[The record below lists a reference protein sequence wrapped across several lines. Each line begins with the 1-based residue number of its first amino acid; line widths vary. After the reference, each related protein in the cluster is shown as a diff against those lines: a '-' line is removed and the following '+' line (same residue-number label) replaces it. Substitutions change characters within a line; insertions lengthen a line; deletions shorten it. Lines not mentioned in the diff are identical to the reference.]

1 MKKFYNL
8 LLIFVCLISVQ
19 AFSQTINGRILD
31 ESNIGL
37 PGASVKIANT
47 TNGTA
52 ADINGKFSLKVP
64 AGDVVLEYS
73 YTGYDKIIR
82 TYKVGDGQ
90 TINISVNLKPKSNDI
105 GEVVVVGYGTTE
117 KKDLTGSVA
126 SINSKDFQ
134 KGTVATPEQ
143 LILGKVA
150 GVQITPNGGNPGSG
164 STIRIRG
171 GSSLNASNDPLIVID
186 GVPVDNGGI
195 GGSANPLS
203 LINPNDIEN
212 MTILKDASATAIYG
226 SRASNGVIIITTKK
240 GSKSGKLIVDVNTV
254 HSISQVTRL
263 TEVLSADEFRRI
275 VTEKGTPQ
283 KIALLGNA
291 NTDWQKEIYRLAYS
305 TDNNISFTG
314 GVKKLPYR
322 LSVGMFSQNG
332 VLITD
337 QMNRANVGL
346 NLSPTFFKEHLKVE
360 FNHKTSYSAHN
371 FANTGAIGSA
381 VGFDPTKPV
390 TIDSDRFGGYYEW
403 LNGNVPNALAAR
415 NPVGLINQR
424 SDKSNVYRHLGNVQV
439 DYKFHKFPALRAN
452 VNVGY
457 DFQNSN
463 GEVIETD
470 SSASSYRTN
479 SKGLFSQ
486 YEQRKEN
493 KVFDFYLNYK
503 KDYTKYK
510 SVVDVTA
517 GYSYQDWY
525 FESPNIRTLQGNK
538 IDTIPGDLPPR
549 FPFNKAQNTLIS
561 FYGRLNYSFNQK
573 YLLTA
578 TVRSDGSS
586 RFAKEERWGIFPSA
600 AFAWRMGE
608 EKFFK
613 KFKKLSDLKLRVGYG
628 ITGQQDIGANF
639 NYLPIYVQGENTA
652 AYQFGNN
659 YLFTFRPSR
668 YDPNFRWES
677 TATTNAGID
686 FGFYDGRISGAI
698 DVYYRKT
705 TDLIAEIGVPAGTN
719 FSNTILT
726 NVGSI
731 ENKGIEFIINT
742 VPIAKKNL
750 EWNVGFNFTLNR
762 NKVLSLNRFDSDTSL
777 GNLVGGIAGGVGNTI
792 QINTVGQPINTFY
805 VYEQLYNA
813 EGKPIE
819 AGTAKPDGSGNYTLL
834 DAYKDQNGDGVINS
848 RDLYRYKGNPQPQ
861 FSIGFNT
868 SLNYKKW
875 SFGFQLRGSF
885 GNYVYNNVHSNNGIL
900 NAILP
905 ATPTLSNGSVNYLE
919 TNFRTPQYF
928 SDYYIQKAWFIRFD
942 NINVG
947 YNIGNIYKDKV
958 RMRVFASV
966 QNALVITPYTG
977 VDPEIFNG
985 IDNTIYP
992 RPRIYNLG
1000 LNFNF

>member
-1 MKKFYNL
+1 MGLTGLN
-8 LLIFVCLISVQ
+8 
-19 AFSQTINGRILD
+19 AQTLNGVVLD
-31 ESNIGL
+31 ENNIGL
-37 PGASVKIANT
+37 PGASVKVANS
-47 TNGTA
+47 GTGTVT
-52 ADINGKFSLKVP
+52 DINGKFSLKLS
-64 AGDVVLEYS
+64 AGDVTIEYS

-82 TYKVGDGQ
+82 SYKLASNQNLNVS
-90 TINISVNLKPKSNDI
+90 INLKPKSNNL

-143 LILGKVA
+143 LVLGKVA
-150 GVQITPNGGNPGSG
+150 GVQITPNGGSPGSG

-195 GGSANPLS
+195 GGSPNPLS

-240 GSKSGKLIVDVNTV
+240 GSKSGKLKVDVNTV
-254 HSISQVTRL
+254 HSLSQVTRL
-263 TEVLSADEFRRI
+263 TEVLSADEFRR
-275 VTEKGTPQ
+275 VVQEKGTPQ

-291 NTDWQKEIYRLAYS
+291 NTDWQREIYQLAYS

-314 GVKKLPYR
+314 GIKNLPYR
-322 LSVGMFSQNG
+322 ISTGFLRQNG

-337 QMNRANVGL
+337 QMDRTNLGINV
-346 NLSPTFFKEHLKVE
+346 SPTFFKEHLKFEV
-360 FNHKTSYSAHN
+360 NHKTSYSAHN
-371 FANTGAIGSA
+371 FANQGAIGSA

-390 TIDSDRFGGYYEW
+390 TVDSDRFGGYFEW

-415 NPVGLINQR
+415 NPVGLIMQR
-424 SDKSNVYRHLGNVQV
+424 SDKSQVYRHIGNFQT
-439 DYKFHKFPALRAN
+439 DYKFHFLPELKASLN
-452 VNVGY
+452 LGY
-457 DFQNSN
+457 DMMSSK
-463 GEVIETD
+463 GEVIESD
-470 SSASSYRTN
+470 SAASVYRTN
-479 SKGLFSQ
+479 SKGLYSE
-486 YEQRKEN
+486 YEQRREN
-493 KVFDFYLNYK
+493 RVLDFFLNYK
-503 KDYTKYK
+503 KEYASIK

-517 GYSYQDWY
+517 GYTYQDWY
-525 FESPNIRTLQGNK
+525 FESPNIRALQGNK
-538 IDTIPGDLPPR
+538 VDTIPGDLPPV
-549 FPFNKAQNTLIS
+549 FPFNKSQNTLIS
-561 FYGRLNYSFNQK
+561 FYGRLNYTFNQR
-573 YLLTA
+573 YLFTF
-578 TVRSDGSS
+578 TMRNDGSS
-586 RFAKEERWGIFPSA
+586 RFAPENRFGWFPSA

-613 KFKKLSDLKLRVGYG
+613 KFKNLSDLKLRVSWGS
-628 ITGQQDIGANF
+628 TGQQDVGVNF
-639 NYLPIYVQGENTA
+639 NYLPVYTQSDNSA
-652 AYQFGNN
+652 QYQFGNQFF
-659 YLFTFRPSR
+659 YTLRPSR

-686 FGFYDGRISGAI
+686 FGFYDGRISGAL

-705 TDLIAEIGVPAGTN
+705 TDLIAEVGIPAGTN

-742 VPIAKKNL
+742 VPIAKKNF
-750 EWNVGFNFTLNR
+750 EWNVGFNITANR
-762 NKVLSLNRFDSDTSL
+762 NKILSLNRFDSDTAI

-792 QINTVGQPINTFY
+792 QVNTVGQQINTFY
-805 VYEQLYNA
+805 VYEQLYDAN
-813 EGKPIE
+813 GNPIE
-819 AGTAKPDGSGNYTLL
+819 AGAQKPDGSGT
-834 DAYKDQNGDGVINS
+834 YKDIEAYRDRNGDGKINS
-848 RDLYRYKGNPQPQ
+848 QDLYRYKNPAPT
-861 FSIGFNT
+861 FILGFNT
-868 SLNYKKW
+868 SATYKKW
-875 SFGFQLRGSF
+875 TFGLQFRGSF
-885 GNYVYNNVHSNNGIL
+885 GNYVYNNVYSNTGIL
-900 NAILP
+900 NALLP

-928 SDYYIQKAWFIRFD
+928 SDYYVQKAWFLRFD
-942 NINVG
+942 NINIG
-947 YNIGNIYKDKV
+947 YNVGNIYKDKI
-958 RMRVFASV
+958 RMRLFASV
-966 QNALVITPYTG
+966 QNAFVITPYKG